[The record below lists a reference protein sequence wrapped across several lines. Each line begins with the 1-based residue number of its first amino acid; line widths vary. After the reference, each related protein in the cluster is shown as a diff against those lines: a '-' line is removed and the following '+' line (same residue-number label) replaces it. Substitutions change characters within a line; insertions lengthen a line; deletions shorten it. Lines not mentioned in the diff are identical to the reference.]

1 MRKVLLVVVSC
12 LGISVAANAAGT
24 QSATPNQTA
33 NIDGIT
39 SATYTTKATILD
51 QLTPSNACTD
61 RCQYEYEA
69 CVKWAPPWKNCRA
82 YLTSC
87 TRNCANKSN

>member
-1 MRKVLLVVVSC
+1 MKKMLLTVISC
-12 LGISVAANAAGT
+12 LGISVAAIAADT
-24 QSATPNQTA
+24 QSATPSQTA

-39 SATYTTKATILD
+39 SATYTANTNILSL
-51 QLTPSNACTD
+51 LTPSNACTD

-87 TRNCANKSN
+87 TRNCANK